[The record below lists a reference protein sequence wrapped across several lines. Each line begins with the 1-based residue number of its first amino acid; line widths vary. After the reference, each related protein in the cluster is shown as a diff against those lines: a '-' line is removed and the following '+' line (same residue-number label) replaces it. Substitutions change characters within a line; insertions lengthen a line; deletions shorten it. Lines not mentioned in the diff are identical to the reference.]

1 LDKRISAAFV
11 IMLFMLGTF
20 AAPVSAHFTLGK
32 FKGTY
37 DFHDN
42 DFDPHVAGVL
52 AYVWPGAGPTAGALP
67 GFAPYPGY
75 QSPYPGG
82 NPTGMQTHWY
92 QLDSTYYAPFGAI
105 LTSTLT
111 AGTAFN
117 KMKVSGNPTI
127 ETAGT
132 WVDGKDM
139 TVPPVFEHGNKGDLI
154 IALTATVIDKVG
166 FKGTYTAVY
175 IQIPPEFTTIKRNQV
190 VCSWT
195 NNYDLID
202 SGPEVM
208 ENLQGPLWN
217 YILIYTDP
225 GFPLVFDGE
234 TYWYYIRINGV
245 TAPTIAGK
253 YFFKIFMTD
262 SPSTAPPVSGDS
274 AACPVENWP
283 VLLVK
288 GEVDPGIITGTIR
301 FGAWNPAL
309 YGQAATLP
317 GRVRA
322 VGIADD
328 PYTFKSTG
336 RPVEARGYFNHDA
349 NGHYEVE
356 GVAPG
361 TYDVYASLAGYPEI
375 KIASGVKVLK
385 GQSAHVDGYLTPGVV
400 IHGEVFSKCGTGEV
414 TWKCG
419 TYEALA
425 WARDQRI
432 KIEIYR
438 SLEDAVATTPASSST
453 KAISWSPAYQSA
465 LEKRQFA
472 WPGASGVPG
481 YVDGDVYDPDGVG
494 PDQAWD
500 VLYTVANFKFQFG
513 DKGLYGAPAEW
524 TGHIPQFFATWTNG
538 IPAGT
543 FQIRAWTHGYLQ
555 TQADGF
561 TFAPVTFSIASL
573 EWPGDVYVPFDLFL
587 GSYVVKEF
595 HFHNVPGSLEDNG
608 WDLPDAKRS
617 SIYLYVQVYDSAK
630 KQFGWAVR
638 KFTSKAALAAD
649 VLKAVGVRGLLG
661 RSVYKRSYGIP
672 AGIYVVQG
680 YAAGYLDQ
688 HPTTITIG
696 LCGSEIRFSNHLDKG
711 AQFDITVYSTDWEH
725 PSVYKPWSWPLENIY
740 VQIYKDGTAL
750 CRAGSY
756 YDKTPLTVLPAPPFP
771 VGLPTVPVY
780 WGMPVLTQTSARNF
794 VTVDGYY
801 GAEARRPL
809 TERADSSGRFPL
821 AFETGTYSFK
831 VFTYGYVQKK
841 PFTVYV
847 PKGAVA
853 DIPIKLL
860 QGANITFDFIF
871 KRESVIDH
879 LRYDS
884 AVRVRIFDDKGV
896 LVGEALTSDYTK
908 WFANAPLTVSEHPA
922 QLQPVSKYGA
932 GDYEW
937 LNYIPSC
944 TTRLHGL
951 IAGLPDL
958 YRGGYDPTT
967 GIERISLYNLY
978 SPDPYF
984 DMTWTGS
991 PIPAPY
997 GIDAAPNYK
1006 GGWTI
1011 EVDVVPWYLNAFDV
1025 DMLVTRRT
1033 TSAVTTSSVTEIDS
1047 STIFVTTSKTTF
1059 SVSNETVAS
1068 ATTYVTTNSSTVVST
1083 TTLDYHATTTVSVP
1097 GQTTETRLYDTAT
1110 TIIYV
1115 TTTMTTYTTSTT
1127 KTDATT
1133 VKYSTTS
1140 SSIYATTSEFGT
1152 TSYTTYRTT
1161 SSWTA
1166 LFAHLHMPIYY
1177 PPPPGV
1183 LTGES
1188 PKYIPENHFGPYEQR
1203 VKVVIPG
1210 AHLGGEASVIFE
1222 LDLRGLVQGTVYAY
1236 THCGDWRAA
1245 SWVTILALAADGK
1258 EYRWY
1263 SFDGAYEM
1271 WITPGTYTLHVIEWS
1286 PTKQEG
1292 HKVQT
1297 FAGFAVS
1304 EGSQLAMNFYLEQ
1317 SGVPIPEF
1325 PVATIVLASALAAS
1339 LFILRRRRKQ

>member
-20 AAPVSAHFTLGK
+20 TAPVSAHFTLGK
-32 FKGTY
+32 LKGTY
-37 DFHDN
+37 DFRDN
-42 DFDPHVAGVL
+42 DFDPHVAGVI
-52 AYVWPGAGPTAGALP
+52 AYVWPGAGPYSAGVPAP
-67 GFAPYPGY
+67 GWTPYPGY

-105 LTSTLT
+105 LTSTLK
-111 AGTAFN
+111 AGTPFN

-127 ETAGT
+127 ETKGT
-132 WVDGKDM
+132 WVDGADM
-139 TVPPVFEHGNKGDLI
+139 TVPPAFEHANKGDLI
-154 IALTATVIDKVG
+154 IAFNATAGFTGKYYGFHID
-166 FKGTYTAVY
+166 
-175 IQIPPEFTTIKRNQV
+175 IPPEFTGIDRKKV
-190 VCSWT
+190 VCSYT
-195 NNYDLID
+195 NNYDMYD
-202 SGPEVM
+202 VDKEVM
-208 ENLQGPLWN
+208 ENDHAPGWN
-217 YILIYTDP
+217 YISIYADP
-225 GFPLVFDGE
+225 GFPITFSDSGE
-234 TYWYYIRINGV
+234 WYYIRINDV
-245 TAPTIAGK
+245 TAPTIAGR
-253 YFFKIFMTD
+253 YFFKVYMLDKEYEFIWF
-262 SPSTAPPVSGDS
+262 G
-274 AACPVENWP
+274 ACPVENWP

-301 FGAWNPAL
+301 YGGWNPAL
-309 YGQAATLP
+309 YGYAVELP

-336 RPVEARGYFNHDA
+336 RPVEARAYFNYSA
-349 NGHYEVE
+349 TGHYEIE

-414 TWKCG
+414 LWKCG
-419 TYEALA
+419 TYEALT
-425 WARDQRI
+425 WAKNQRI

-465 LEKRQFA
+465 LALRQFA
-472 WPGASGVPG
+472 WPGYAGG
-481 YVDGDVYDPDGVG
+481 ALGKDYDGVG
-494 PDQAWD
+494 PGQAWD
-500 VLYTVANFKFQFG
+500 VLDSAANFKFQFG

-524 TGHIPQFFATWTNG
+524 TGHIPQTYATWTNG

-543 FQIRAWTHGYLQ
+543 FHIRAWTHGYLQ

-561 TFAPVTFSIASL
+561 TFAPVTFTVASL
-573 EWPGDVYVPFDLFL
+573 EWPGDIYVPFDLFL
-587 GSYVVKEF
+587 GSYIVKEF

-608 WDLPDAKRS
+608 WDLPDKAKRTAV
-617 SIYLYVQVYDSAK
+617 YLYVQVYDAAK
-630 KQFGWAVR
+630 KQYGWAVR
-638 KFTSKAALAAD
+638 KTVPKDLEAAD
-649 VLKAVGVRGLLG
+649 VPPLKAVGVRGLLG

-688 HPTTITIG
+688 HPTTISIG
-696 LCGSEIRFSNHLDKG
+696 LCGSEVRFSNHLDKG

-725 PSVYKPWSWPLENIY
+725 PSVYKPWSWPGENIY
-740 VQIYKDGTAL
+740 VQTYDAAGKAL
-750 CRAGSY
+750 CRAGSF
-756 YDKTPLTVLPAPPFP
+756 YDKTPITKLPPPP
-771 VGLPTVPVY
+771 IPAGLPDVPVY

-794 VTVDGYY
+794 VTVRGYY
-801 GAEARRPL
+801 GAEARRP
-809 TERADSSGRFPL
+809 TTDRADSSGRFPL

-831 VFTYGYVQKK
+831 AFTYGYVQKK

-853 DIPIKLL
+853 DIPIKLV
-860 QGANITFDFIF
+860 QGANVTFDIIF
-871 KRESVIDH
+871 KRESIIDH

-884 AVRVRIFDDKGV
+884 AVRVRVFDDKGV

-908 WFANAPLTVSEHPA
+908 WFANAPNTAAEHAA
-922 QLQPVSKYGA
+922 QLQPVSIYYVNA
-932 GDYEW
+932 REYI
-937 LNYIPSC
+937 NYIPSC
-944 TTRLHGL
+944 TTRLRGK

-958 YRGGYDPTT
+958 YRGGYDPTS
-967 GIERISLYNLY
+967 GKQQISAFCLY

-984 DMTWTGS
+984 PMDWTGTAAA
-991 PIPAPY
+991 PGVPAPY
-997 GIDAAPNYK
+997 GIDAYPNYK

-1011 EVDVVPWYLNAFDV
+1011 EVDVVPWYLNEFEAYRVVTGYSTIATETSATFTDLTIYVTRSTGTSTSTVYSGGTTSSDTHTITTTETYVTSYV
-1025 DMLVTRRT
+1025 DPTTTIAYVTATTTTTTSTEEHSYDTTVSSLVTTSTMYVTTEFTTLSTTKST
-1033 TSAVTTSSVTEIDS
+1033 TSA
-1047 STIFVTTSKTTF
+1047 
-1059 SVSNETVAS
+1059 
-1068 ATTYVTTNSSTVVST
+1068 Y
-1083 TTLDYHATTTVSVP
+1083 TTLAVGPVHTT
-1097 GQTTETRLYDTAT
+1097 
-1110 TIIYV
+1110 
-1115 TTTMTTYTTSTT
+1115 
-1127 KTDATT
+1127 
-1133 VKYSTTS
+1133 
-1140 SSIYATTSEFGT
+1140 
-1152 TSYTTYRTT
+1152 
-1161 SSWTA
+1161 
-1166 LFAHLHMPIYY
+1166 IYY

-1203 VKVVIPG
+1203 TKVIIPG
-1210 AHLGGEASVIFE
+1210 AHLGGEASVMFE
-1222 LDLRGLVQGTVYAY
+1222 LDLRGLVQGTVYGY

-1245 SWVTILALAADGK
+1245 SWVTILALGADGK

-1271 WITPGTYTLHVIEWS
+1271 WMTPGTYTLHIIPWT
-1286 PTKQEG
+1286 PTIQEG
-1292 HKVQT
+1292 HKVAT
-1297 FAGFAVS
+1297 LPGFAVS
-1304 EGSQLAMNFYLEQ
+1304 EGSALAMNFYLEQ
-1317 SGVPIPEF
+1317 SGIPIPEF
-1325 PVATIVLASALAAS
+1325 PVTAIVLASALAAS